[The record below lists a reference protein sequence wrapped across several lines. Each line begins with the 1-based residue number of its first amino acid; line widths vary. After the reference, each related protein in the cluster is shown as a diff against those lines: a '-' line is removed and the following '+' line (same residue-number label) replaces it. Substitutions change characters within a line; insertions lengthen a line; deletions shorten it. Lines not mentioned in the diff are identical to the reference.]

1 MPTPTQKH
9 TSSRKKV
16 RRGQLKLKKINL
28 SVCPKCKKPVR
39 PHRACAN
46 CGTYDGNKAFKIRVP
61 KKFRKKSAKGGKEE
75 KKNKKQ

>member
-16 RRGQLKLKKINL
+16 RRGQLQLKKINL

-46 CGTYDGNKAFKIRVP
+46 CGTYRGHKAFKVKVP
-61 KKFRKKSAKGGKEE
+61 KKLRKKSVKGGKEE
-75 KKNKKQ
+75 KKK